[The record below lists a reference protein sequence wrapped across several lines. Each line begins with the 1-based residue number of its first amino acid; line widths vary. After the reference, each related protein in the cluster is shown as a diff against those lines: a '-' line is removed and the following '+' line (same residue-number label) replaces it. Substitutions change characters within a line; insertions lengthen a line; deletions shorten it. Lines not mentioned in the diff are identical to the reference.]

1 MAAEDGRY
9 LTLASATDW
18 LGRVAAVGDTSRDA
32 LVVSDLL
39 ASCEYEIDRVCGT
52 VFIAKQIDALE
63 VRNRNFRAER
73 LAIPYAQSVASVSLD
88 GAVLADWAQGGK
100 IDVSSEDDGF
110 SHLLRTGRRSWDVGT
125 YILDGKFGY
134 GGTETRENI
143 PAEIVQAVKE
153 LVEFRYNTR
162 QGIANI
168 TGAGDIVLDGGKPYP
183 SSVYA
188 TLRAY
193 KQVSSL
199 VSVG

>member
-9 LTLASATDW
+9 LTLADATDW
-18 LGRVAAVGDTSRDA
+18 LGRAAAAGDTDRDA
-32 LVVSDLL
+32 LVVSGLL

-52 VFIAKQIDALE
+52 VFAAKQIDALD
-63 VRNRNFRAER
+63 VFNGNHRAER
-73 LAIPYAQSVASVSLD
+73 LSIPYAQSIASITFYGSTLSGWEAGGQVSVS
-88 GAVLADWAQGGK
+88 A
-100 IDVSSEDDGF
+100 EDSGF
-110 SHLLRTGRRSWDVGT
+110 SKIWRTDNRCWSVGR
-125 YILDGKFGY
+125 YILNGMFGFA
-134 GGTETRENI
+134 ET

-168 TGAGDIVLDGGKPYP
+168 TGAGEIVLDGGKPYP

-188 TLRAY
+188 TLKGY
-193 KQVSSL
+193 KQVASL

>member
-1 MAAEDGRY
+1 MVAKDGRY
-9 LTLASATDW
+9 ITLASATDW
-18 LGRVAAVGDTSRDA
+18 LGRVAAAGDTDRDA

-52 VFIAKQIDALE
+52 VFKAKQIDALE

-73 LAIPYAQSVASVSLD
+73 MAIPYAQSVASVSLD
-88 GAVLADWAQGGK
+88 GVVLADWSQGGK
-100 IDVSSEDDGF
+100 IDVAAEDDGF
-110 SHLLRTGRRSWDVGT
+110 SHLLRTSRRSWDVGT
-125 YILDGKFGY
+125 YLLNGMFGY
-134 GGTETRENI
+134 GET

-162 QGIANI
+162 QGVANI
-168 TGAGDIVLDGGKPYP
+168 TGAGEIVLDGGKPYP

-188 TLRAY
+188 TLRGY